1 MPISNT
7 LEISPAA
14 AVPLAKLE
22 ALGNLLN
29 VADPGRWD
37 SLARPSAQGLA
48 GLIFGLHA
56 ELADCIVE
64 PAD

>member
-1 MPISNT
+1 MPSLNAF
-7 LEISPAA
+7 EISPAA
-14 AVPLAKLE
+14 ALPLAKLE

-29 VADPGRWD
+29 VADPARWD

-56 ELADCIVE
+56 ELSDCIVE